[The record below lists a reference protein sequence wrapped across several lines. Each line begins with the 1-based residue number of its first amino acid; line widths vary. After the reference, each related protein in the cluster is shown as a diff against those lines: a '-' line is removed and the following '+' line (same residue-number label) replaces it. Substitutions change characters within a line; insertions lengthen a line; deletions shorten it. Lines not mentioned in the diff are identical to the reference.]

1 MPIRYFFKQL
11 LLPPGVFL
19 LLIAAGWLLRKRYP
33 KSAALSFWGGLL
45 GLWVMAMP
53 LTTEWAGKW
62 LESEPA
68 LPLASG
74 SQLAAQA
81 QAIVVLGGG
90 RQRHDPAWG
99 GDQSSLWAQERVRY
113 AARLARAS
121 DLPILTTGGLHFGE
135 PPAEASMMADS
146 LARDFDIEVR
156 WRESLSRTTWENAR
170 LSAPLLRSAGVKSI
184 VLVSTAAHLPRA
196 RWCFEQ
202 QGFEVIAAPVGFLG
216 VANDR
221 PAGGWLP
228 EAQALW
234 HNSFLLNE
242 ALGRLLYPL
251 LY

>member
-11 LLPPGVFL
+11 LLPPGLFL
-19 LLIAAGWLLRKRYP
+19 LLIGAGWLLRKRYP
-33 KSAALSFWGGLL
+33 KSAQASFWVGVL
-45 GLWVMAMP
+45 GLWLMAMP
-53 LTTEWAGKW
+53 LTVQWAGRY

-68 LPLASG
+68 LPLQDWP
-74 SQLAAQA
+74 QLAEKA

-121 DLPILTTGGLHFGE
+121 DLPVLTTGGLHFGE

-146 LARDFDIEVR
+146 FARDFGIEVR

-170 LSAPLLRSAGVKSI
+170 LSAPLLRSAGVKRI
-184 VLVSTAAHLPRA
+184 VLVTTAAHMPRA

-202 QGFEVIAAPVGFLG
+202 QGFEVVAAPVGFLG
-216 VANDR
+216 VSHDR

-228 EAQALW
+228 EALALW
-234 HNSFLLNE
+234 QNSFLLNE
-242 ALGRLLYPL
+242 ALGRLLYPV